1 MRGGLSRPFLESMT
15 LRATRTR
22 TPLPRPLHD
31 NAESRKRTTA
41 VSFVSRRP
49 RPPEGALRLRARAM
63 SFLRRKRRGKPSA
76 APAAEAAPPSPPPAS
91 PTRDGYGFVVK
102 PAFADA
108 YRAHVPM
115 FVREEEE
122 RRERWMAFLERAS
135 HPTSPVAA
143 EHASASGDGRD
154 PRRHGAPAVLSSSG
168 SGLDAVEE
176 ILRNRDRGA
185 CSADAPRR
193 ERELESLVRGGVPM
207 AIRGE
212 LWQLCLRVDEV
223 RVPGAYQTLAALV
236 DDDVNDHLY
245 CEDAKDAKDGASLD
259 VPLASSEEKEEA
271 RRSFVWSAQKTWGP
285 LTKHTREQIAKDVPR
300 TFPGHA
306 QLDSLPMRKALER
319 VLRAFAV
326 ASPSVGYCQGMNF
339 IAGVF
344 LLLMEEE
351 AAFWSLSQVLRLIL
365 PDYFEVKGA
374 MKAHLV
380 DQEVLREL
388 AEVKTPALVKALDE
402 NGCPLHAVASAWFM
416 ALFANALP
424 WETCLR
430 VWDVT
435 LFERTRVPLFQTA
448 LAVMELDQMTTRK
461 SSSRVFET
469 ATTMASRA
477 FDASALVMHATCGH
491 ADVTWRLLEALCAK
505 HAARMERE
513 GRFDD
518 DTKETSSA
526 HDDACTEDDA
536 RTTSPAR
543 LSSVQK
549 DFQDATFL
557 TDRDPTRRPD
567 VDASDADSR
576 GWRTPG
582 VPAPATRAKVVASP
596 ASRRNVGSGG
606 SRGSR
611 SSERRWRDVLAK
623 GAGVSRLR
631 ADAEREKKSSAERE
645 RAERERAERGDDFED
660 VETRFLPDD
669 ELLNSRRPEENASR
683 LSAAADLSPSSARVF
698 FRATESSSSERGE
711 VARLQKELRVALRR
725 ADDAE
730 KASSSTSATLKT
742 TLEALADRDRAVA
755 RLSAQTKELLA
766 MLHERDAETIERHRA
781 ASSGRMTRT
790 EGARTSS
797 APSAS

>member
-1 MRGGLSRPFLESMT
+1 
-15 LRATRTR
+15 
-22 TPLPRPLHD
+22 
-31 NAESRKRTTA
+31 
-41 VSFVSRRP
+41 
-49 RPPEGALRLRARAM
+49 
-63 SFLRRKRRGKPSA
+63 
-76 APAAEAAPPSPPPAS
+76 
-91 PTRDGYGFVVK
+91 
-102 PAFADA
+102 
-108 YRAHVPM
+108 
-115 FVREEEE
+115 
-122 RRERWMAFLERAS
+122 
-135 HPTSPVAA
+135 
-143 EHASASGDGRD
+143 
-154 PRRHGAPAVLSSSG
+154 
-168 SGLDAVEE
+168 
-176 ILRNRDRGA
+176 
-185 CSADAPRR
+185 
-193 ERELESLVRGGVPM
+193 
-207 AIRGE
+207 
-212 LWQLCLRVDEV
+212 
-223 RVPGAYQTLAALV
+223 
-236 DDDVNDHLY
+236 
-245 CEDAKDAKDGASLD
+245 
-259 VPLASSEEKEEA
+259 
-271 RRSFVWSAQKTWGP
+271 
-285 LTKHTREQIAKDVPR
+285 
-300 TFPGHA
+300 
-306 QLDSLPMRKALER
+306 
-319 VLRAFAV
+319 
-326 ASPSVGYCQGMNF
+326 MNF

-380 DQEVLREL
+380 DQEALREL
-388 AEVKTPALVKALDE
+388 AEAKTPMLVKALDE

-435 LFERTRVPLFQTA
+435 LFERTRTPLFQTA

-461 SSSRVFET
+461 GDKSRVFET

-477 FDASALVMHATCGH
+477 FDASALVTHATCGH

-518 DTKETSSA
+518 DKKETPSA
-526 HDDACTEDDA
+526 QDDACTEDDA
-536 RTTSPAR
+536 RGPPSPAR
-543 LSSVQK
+543 VSSVQK
-549 DFQDATFL
+549 DFQEATFL

-631 ADAEREKKSSAERE
+631 ADAERENKSSAERE
-645 RAERERAERGDDFED
+645 SAQRGRAERGDDFED

-669 ELLNSRRPEENASR
+669 ELLNCRRPEENASR
-683 LSAAADLSPSSARVF
+683 VSAAADLSPSKER
-698 FRATESSSSERGE
+698 FRATESSSSERSE
-711 VARLQKELRVALRR
+711 VARLKKELRVALRR

-781 ASSGRMTRT
+781 AAEKTRKTRT

>member
-1 MRGGLSRPFLESMT
+1 
-15 LRATRTR
+15 
-22 TPLPRPLHD
+22 
-31 NAESRKRTTA
+31 
-41 VSFVSRRP
+41 
-49 RPPEGALRLRARAM
+49 
-63 SFLRRKRRGKPSA
+63 
-76 APAAEAAPPSPPPAS
+76 
-91 PTRDGYGFVVK
+91 
-102 PAFADA
+102 
-108 YRAHVPM
+108 
-115 FVREEEE
+115 
-122 RRERWMAFLERAS
+122 
-135 HPTSPVAA
+135 
-143 EHASASGDGRD
+143 
-154 PRRHGAPAVLSSSG
+154 
-168 SGLDAVEE
+168 
-176 ILRNRDRGA
+176 
-185 CSADAPRR
+185 
-193 ERELESLVRGGVPM
+193 
-207 AIRGE
+207 
-212 LWQLCLRVDEV
+212 
-223 RVPGAYQTLAALV
+223 
-236 DDDVNDHLY
+236 
-245 CEDAKDAKDGASLD
+245 
-259 VPLASSEEKEEA
+259 
-271 RRSFVWSAQKTWGP
+271 
-285 LTKHTREQIAKDVPR
+285 
-300 TFPGHA
+300 
-306 QLDSLPMRKALER
+306 
-319 VLRAFAV
+319 
-326 ASPSVGYCQGMNF
+326 
-339 IAGVF
+339 
-344 LLLMEEE
+344 
-351 AAFWSLSQVLRLIL
+351 
-365 PDYFEVKGA
+365 

-388 AEVKTPALVKALDE
+388 AELKTPALVKALDE

-435 LFERTRVPLFQTA
+435 LFERTRTPLFQTA

-461 SSSRVFET
+461 SDKSRVFET

-477 FDASALVMHATCGH
+477 FDASALVTHATCGH

-518 DTKETSSA
+518 DTKETPSA

-536 RTTSPAR
+536 RGPPSPAR
-543 LSSVQK
+543 VSSVQK
-549 DFQDATFL
+549 DFQEATFL

-631 ADAEREKKSSAERE
+631 ADAERENKSSAQRE
-645 RAERERAERGDDFED
+645 SAQRGRAERGDDFED

-669 ELLNSRRPEENASR
+669 ELLNCRRPEENASR
-683 LSAAADLSPSSARVF
+683 VSAAADLSPSKER
-698 FRATESSSSERGE
+698 FRATESSSSERSE
-711 VARLQKELRVALRR
+711 VARLKKELRVALRR

-781 ASSGRMTRT
+781 AAEKTRKTRT

>member
-1 MRGGLSRPFLESMT
+1 
-15 LRATRTR
+15 
-22 TPLPRPLHD
+22 
-31 NAESRKRTTA
+31 
-41 VSFVSRRP
+41 
-49 RPPEGALRLRARAM
+49 M

-143 EHASASGDGRD
+143 GHASASGDGRD
-154 PRRHGAPAVLSSSG
+154 PRSLSSSG
-168 SGLDAVEE
+168 TGLDAVEE

-223 RVPGAYQTLAALV
+223 RVPGAYPKLAALV
-236 DDDVNDHLY
+236 NDDVNDHLY

-259 VPLASSEEKEEA
+259 VPNASSEEKEEA
-271 RRSFVWSAQKTWGP
+271 RRSFVWSAQKAWGP

-306 QLDSLPMRKALER
+306 QLDSLPMRRALER

-351 AAFWSLSQVLRLIL
+351 AAFWSLSQVLKLIL
-365 PDYFEVKGA
+365 PEYFEVKGA

-388 AEVKTPALVKALDE
+388 AELKTPALVKALDE

-461 SSSRVFET
+461 GDKSRVFET

-477 FDASALVMHATCGH
+477 FDASALVTHATCGH

-518 DTKETSSA
+518 DTKETPSA

-536 RTTSPAR
+536 RGPPSPAR
-543 LSSVQK
+543 VSSVQK
-549 DFQDATFL
+549 DFQEATFL

-631 ADAEREKKSSAERE
+631 ADAEREKKGSAERE
-645 RAERERAERGDDFED
+645 GAERGDDFED

-669 ELLNSRRPEENASR
+669 ELLNSRRPEENASG
-683 LSAAADLSPSSARVF
+683 LSAAADLSPSSAR
-698 FRATESSSSERGE
+698 FRATESSSSERSE
-711 VARLQKELRVALRR
+711 VARLKKELRVALRR

-781 ASSGRMTRT
+781 AASARKTRT

>member
-1 MRGGLSRPFLESMT
+1 MT
-15 LRATRTR
+15 RARATRTR
-22 TPLPRPLHD
+22 TPLPSLLVTRD
-31 NAESRKRTTA
+31 ENAETNNGSFFRVASSATPRGRT
-41 VSFVSRRP
+41 
-49 RPPEGALRLRARAM
+49 PPSARAM

-143 EHASASGDGRD
+143 GHASASGDGRD
-154 PRRHGAPAVLSSSG
+154 PQRFGAPAVLSSSG
-168 SGLDAVEE
+168 TGLDAVEE

-207 AIRGE
+207 ALRGE

-223 RVPGAYQTLAALV
+223 RVPGAYPSLAALV
-236 DDDVNDHLY
+236 SDDVNDD
-245 CEDAKDAKDGASLD
+245 EAKRQDAKDAKDATLDVGAS
-259 VPLASSEEKEEA
+259 SSEEEA
-271 RRSFVWSAQKTWGP
+271 RTFVSSAHKTP

-306 QLDSLPMRKALER
+306 QLDSLPMRRALER

-326 ASPSVGYCQGMNF
+326 AKPSVGYCQGMNF

-351 AAFWSLSQVLRLIL
+351 AAFWSLSQVLELIL
-365 PDYFEVKGA
+365 PEYFAIEGA

-388 AEVKTPALVKALDE
+388 ADAKTPALVKALDE
-402 NGCPLHAVASAWFM
+402 NGCPLHAVASSWFM

-435 LFERTRVPLFQTA
+435 LFERTRAPLFQTA
-448 LAVMELDQMTTRK
+448 LAVMELDQRTTR

-477 FDASALVMHATCGH
+477 FDASALVTHATCGH

-513 GRFDD
+513 GAFDED
-518 DTKETSSA
+518 SKTPR
-526 HDDACTEDDA
+526 ACTEDDA
-536 RTTSPAR
+536 RGTSPASR
-543 LSSVQK
+543 KSYSVLKEK
-549 DFQDATFL
+549 DFGTDASA
-557 TDRDPTRRPD
+557 DGDGHRDSAD
-567 VDASDADSR
+567 VDGSDADSR

-596 ASRRNVGSGG
+596 ASRKNVNVPSGG

-623 GAGVSRLR
+623 GAGEKATSRLR
-631 ADAEREKKSSAERE
+631 ADAERESAD
-645 RAERERAERGDDFED
+645 RGDDFED

-669 ELLNSRRPEENASR
+669 ESIRSRREKEEKENAFR
-683 LSAAADLSPSSARVF
+683 LSAAADVSPSSARVF
-698 FRATESSSSERGE
+698 FRATESRGISERSE
-711 VARLQKELRVALRR
+711 VARLRRELRDALRR

-755 RLSAQTKELLA
+755 RLSAQTKALLA
-766 MLHERDAETIERHRA
+766 MLRERDKETIERHRA
-781 ASSGRMTRT
+781 AASARKTHPRT
-790 EGARTSS
+790 EETPTSS

>member
-1 MRGGLSRPFLESMT
+1 
-15 LRATRTR
+15 
-22 TPLPRPLHD
+22 
-31 NAESRKRTTA
+31 
-41 VSFVSRRP
+41 
-49 RPPEGALRLRARAM
+49 M

-143 EHASASGDGRD
+143 GHASASGDGRD

-259 VPLASSEEKEEA
+259 VPGVASSEEKEEA

-306 QLDSLPMRKALER
+306 QLDSLPMRRALER

-351 AAFWSLSQVLRLIL
+351 AAFWSLSQVLKLIL
-365 PDYFEVKGA
+365 PEYFSIKGA

-388 AEVKTPALVKALDE
+388 AELNTLALVKALDE
-402 NGCPLHAVASAWFM
+402 NGCPLHAVASSWFM

-435 LFERTRVPLFQTA
+435 LFERTRTPLFQTA

-461 SSSRVFET
+461 GDKSRVFET

-518 DTKETSSA
+518 DTKETPSA

-536 RTTSPAR
+536 RGPPSPAR
-543 LSSVQK
+543 VSSVQK
-549 DFQDATFL
+549 DFQEATFL

-631 ADAEREKKSSAERE
+631 ADAERENKSSAERE

-669 ELLNSRRPEENASR
+669 ELFNSRRPEENASR
-683 LSAAADLSPSSARVF
+683 VSAAADLSPSSARV
-698 FRATESSSSERGE
+698 RATESSSSERSE
-711 VARLQKELRVALRR
+711 VARLKKELRVALRR

-781 ASSGRMTRT
+781 AASGRKTRT